1 VKCPSCGGRLPARA
15 ERCPSCHAVVAP
27 RVEGALAPAP
37 RAVTPPPR
45 EHEEPLRDIPGLRRR
60 ERTWRDEVRE
70 RVRSR
75 RQKRAEAGL
84 PLFEQPEVRETPADA
99 PAPPREAP
107 EPPGPAEAA
116 APDTMPVRSPARGER
131 RGTVDDVPELVSTPL
146 SDEELAD
153 LPLHSVDAS
162 HPAPLSL
169 ADVPVESPTEAPALV
184 GDVGEPAHAEQDLA
198 HTEQDLGAYDDDEI
212 SLQPTPPAPEPLE
225 RPARPGERAQAAALD
240 AGLLTVLGTL
250 VLYFTGRAAHVGLE
264 SLASSWLWLGVYL
277 GFLGLFYAGYFTG
290 TTGQTP
296 GKMITGLRVVD
307 ATGRPPGY
315 ARATVRAAAGAL
327 GTLVA
332 GLGLLPI
339 AFDPARRAFHDR
351 LLQTRVVHR

>member
-15 ERCPSCHAVVAP
+15 ERCPACDAVVAP

-37 RAVTPPPR
+37 RAVTPSPR

-99 PAPPREAP
+99 PAPPREGLEDAAAP
-107 EPPGPAEAA
+107 EAAVPVA
-116 APDTMPVRSPARGER
+116 APDTMPVRPPGRGER

-146 SDEELAD
+146 SEEELAD
-153 LPLHSVDAS
+153 LPLHSGDGS

-169 ADVPVESPTEAPALV
+169 ADVPVESPTEAPALI
-184 GDVGEPAHAEQDLA
+184 GDLGEPAPAEQDL
-198 HTEQDLGAYDDDEI
+198 GVYDDDEI

-264 SLASSWLWLGVYL
+264 SLASSWPWLVVYL

-307 ATGRPPGY
+307 AAGRPPGY